1 MKIYNNRLG
10 NLWTDLPFITS
21 NFANIKLEEVMV
33 EDTKSKEY
41 KAISFTG
48 KCPALQT
55 PEGVLVESA
64 AIARY
69 IAEIGEGKL
78 QGGNAWEE
86 ANVNQWIDFS
96 KTALQPHLVT
106 ILYSVYGHVAGDADQ
121 FTNAVKELKE
131 QIKSLNVHL
140 QGKTHLVANRVTVAD
155 IAIAMM
161 LIPLYQTTLD
171 GGFRKAMPN
180 VTNWLESL
188 IKLPQFVSRL
198 GNVKFTQK
206 AIKPLLAEKKE
217 EVKAAPAKPA
227 PKKEDGEEE
236 GEKKSGKNPLD

>member
-1 MKIYNNRLG
+1 M
-10 NLWTDLPFITS
+10 
-21 NFANIKLEEVMV
+21 
-33 EDTKSKEY
+33 
-41 KAISFTG
+41 
-48 KCPALQT
+48 
-55 PEGVLVESA
+55 
-64 AIARY
+64 
-69 IAEIGEGKL
+69 
-78 QGGNAWEE
+78 
-86 ANVNQWIDFS
+86 
-96 KTALQPHLVT
+96 VT

-180 VTNWLESL
+180 VTNWIESL

-227 PKKEDGEEE
+227 AKKEDGEEE

>member
-10 NLWTDLPFITS
+10 NIWTDLPFITS
-21 NFANIKLEEVMV
+21 NFAHIKLDEVMV

-41 KAISFTG
+41 KAKSFTG
-48 KCPALQT
+48 KCPALET
-55 PEGVLVESA
+55 PEGVFVESA

-78 QGGNAWEE
+78 QGGNAWET
-86 ANVNQWIDFS
+86 ANVNMWIDFS
-96 KTALQPHLVT
+96 KSLQPHFVT
-106 ILYSVYGHVAGDADQ
+106 IIYSVFGHVAGDADQ
-121 FTNAVKELKE
+121 FNNAVKEVKE
-131 QIKSLNVHL
+131 IVKTLNVHL

-155 IAIAMM
+155 IAIALI

-188 IKLPQFVSRL
+188 VKLPEFVSRI